1 MAMRIH
7 EFIPEAWW
15 DDLPAGSLTMMGYED
30 QHGEAEDA
38 PQDLSHD
45 IKNLRRQSKGLKAA

>member
-1 MAMRIH
+1 MNMRIH

-15 DDLPAGSLTMMGYED
+15 DDLPSGSLTMMGYED
-30 QHGEAEDA
+30 PQGEAEDA

-45 IKNLRRQSKGLKAA
+45 IKNLRRQAKGLKAA